1 MSDDLG
7 ENYKKAY
14 DNALGFGKRPAMIL
28 VDFVQAY
35 FEPDNMLYAD
45 VDDALASAIRVRDIA
60 RSANVPI
67 FYTNV
72 VYQAGG
78 IDGGVF
84 FKKAKP
90 LVNFIKGSPMGAWP
104 EGLDPLPDE
113 PIFSKLYPSAF
124 FCTSLSTTLTAMGI
138 DSLIITGLA
147 TSGCIRATCIA
158 CCSYGFIPI
167 IVADACG
174 DRHEDPHRANLFD
187 MNAKYGDVVSEAAV
201 TAFLKSLR

>member
-104 EGLDPLPDE
+104 ECLDPLPDE
-113 PIFSKLYPSAF
+113 PIISKQYPSAF
-124 FCTSLSTTLTAMGI
+124 FGTSLSTTLTAMGI
-138 DSLIITGLA
+138 DSLIITGLT
-147 TSGCIRATCIA
+147 TSGCIRATCID

-201 TAFLKSLR
+201 TAYLKSLR

>member
-113 PIFSKLYPSAF
+113 PIISKQYPSAF
-124 FCTSLSTTLTAMGI
+124 FGTSLSTTLTAMGI
-138 DSLIITGLA
+138 DSLIITGLT
-147 TSGCIRATCIA
+147 TSGCIRATCID

-201 TAFLKSLR
+201 TAYLKSLR